1 MACGTPLATHP
12 RLARSMACP
21 CPDAP
26 IKMGAEKCLAAA
38 DERSMDGTSEMG
50 GRFIDPPLR

>member
-1 MACGTPLATHP
+1 
-12 RLARSMACP
+12 
-21 CPDAP
+21 
-26 IKMGAEKCLAAA
+26 MGAEKCLAAA